1 MSRPRFKPIVY
12 KLEKQNH
19 FITNISTNTT
29 DEKPSVVFLRAKVR
43 ITPIEPKKTYEQE
56 ILSIKSD
63 FEIFAKNLL
72 DNQPSYDKN
81 YIFSIDVAEKSVK
94 YKKTSH
100 LRYDVFLKP
109 KVKTGMEEHMDI
121 LKSLS
126 DILDNKLI
134 ELFRKYNLK
143 WE

>member
-29 DEKPSVVFLRAKVR
+29 DEKPNVVFLRAKVR

-56 ILSIKSD
+56 VLSIKSD

-72 DNQPSYDKN
+72 GNQPSYDKN

-100 LRYDVFLKP
+100 LRYDMFLKP
-109 KVKTGMEEHMDI
+109 KVKITMEEHRNSLKDI
-121 LKSLS
+121 S

-134 ELFRKYNLK
+134 QLFRKYNIK

>member
-29 DEKPSVVFLRAKVR
+29 DEKPNVVFLRAKVR

-56 ILSIKSD
+56 VLSIKSD

-72 DNQPSYDKN
+72 DNQQSYDKN

-109 KVKTGMEEHMDI
+109 KVKITMEEHRNSLKDI
-121 LKSLS
+121 S

-134 ELFRKYNLK
+134 QLFRKYNLK

>member
-29 DEKPSVVFLRAKVR
+29 DEKPNVVFLRTKVR

-56 ILSIKSD
+56 VLSIKSD

-72 DNQPSYDKN
+72 DNQQSYDKN

-100 LRYDVFLKP
+100 LRYDMFLKP
-109 KVKTGMEEHMDI
+109 KVKITMEEHRNSLKDI
-121 LKSLS
+121 S

-134 ELFRKYNLK
+134 QLFRKYNLK

>member
-1 MSRPRFKPIVY
+1 M
-12 KLEKQNH
+12 
-19 FITNISTNTT
+19 
-29 DEKPSVVFLRAKVR
+29 
-43 ITPIEPKKTYEQE
+43 
-56 ILSIKSD
+56 
-63 FEIFAKNLL
+63 

-109 KVKTGMEEHMDI
+109 KVKITMEEHRNSLKDI
-121 LKSLS
+121 S

-134 ELFRKYNLK
+134 QLFRKYNLK